1 MDRRVVLIPIVKLA
15 EYDQGRDTVRFN
27 RFGAFFLK
35 TKVGSGNGGDIQAEY
50 IDDRVVF
57 GRGGYNPNGAAGDPL
72 LAVPVL
78 YK

>member
-1 MDRRVVLIPIVKLA
+1 VVLIPIVKLA

-35 TKVGSGNGGDIQAEY
+35 TKAGSGNGGDIQAEY
-50 IDDRVVF
+50 IEDRFAV
-57 GRGGYNPNGAAGDPL
+57 GKGSYNPNGEAGDPL
-72 LAVPVL
+72 LAAPVL